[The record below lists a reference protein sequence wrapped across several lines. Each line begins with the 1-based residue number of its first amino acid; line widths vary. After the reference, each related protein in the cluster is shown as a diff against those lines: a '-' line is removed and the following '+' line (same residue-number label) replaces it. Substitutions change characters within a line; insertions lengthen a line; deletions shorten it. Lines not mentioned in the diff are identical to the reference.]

1 MADVDFDDFDGAYD
15 AGWQGM
21 ATAQGRMTRIVH
33 LAGAAC
39 SIALVIGMGWW
50 GYRIAV
56 RDVNGVPV
64 VRALEGP
71 MRVAPEN
78 PGGEVADHQ
87 GLAVNTVAALG
98 TAAPPPDRLV
108 LAPRPVELS
117 PEDAAGLAAAGAPAA
132 PDPQAPL
139 AASDIAPSLAAPEFA
154 VPQATLA
161 AALPA
166 PAENT
171 GPDPDAVAQALAEA
185 LATPLDEP
193 MPDGDD
199 VAAGL
204 VPAAAEGTGIYTRP
218 RPRPAA
224 ITAVSAD
231 LATLPQPIQPVA
243 LADPGASPAMGAAEI
258 DPSLIPAGTRLVQL
272 GAFDTADQA
281 RAEWVKLSNQFG
293 PLMDGKAL
301 VVQAAESGGRTF
313 FRLRA
318 HGFADE
324 AEARG
329 FCTTML
335 EQNSSCIPVEQR

>member
-15 AGWQGM
+15 AGWPGV
-21 ATAQGRMTRIVH
+21 AAAQGRMTRIVH

-39 SIALVIGMGWW
+39 SVALVIGMGWW
-50 GYRIAV
+50 GYKIAV

-64 VRALEGP
+64 IRAMEGP

-78 PGGEVADHQ
+78 PGGEIADHQ

-117 PEDAAGLAAAGAPAA
+117 PDDAAGLAAAGAPASPDALA
-132 PDPQAPL
+132 PVDASAP
-139 AASDIAPSLAAPEFA
+139 APALAAPEPLA
-154 VPQATLA
+154 QTALPATV
-161 AALPA
+161 PA
-166 PAENT
+166 PAEST
-171 GPDPDAVAQALAEA
+171 GPDPDAVAMALAEA

-193 MPDGDD
+193 LPDDGD
-199 VAAGL
+199 VGAGL
-204 VPAAAEGTGIYTRP
+204 EPVDATATGATMRP

-243 LADPGASPAMGAAEI
+243 LADPGASPSMGAAEI

-272 GAFDTADQA
+272 GAFDTPDQA

-335 EQNSSCIPVEQR
+335 EQNASCIPVEQR